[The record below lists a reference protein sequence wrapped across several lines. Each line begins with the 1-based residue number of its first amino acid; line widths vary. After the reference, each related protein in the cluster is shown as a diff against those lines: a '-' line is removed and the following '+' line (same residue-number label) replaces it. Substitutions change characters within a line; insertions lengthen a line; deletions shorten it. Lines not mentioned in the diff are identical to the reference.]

1 MKQLKTICPHCNKE
15 IILTQDKTNNIIS
28 ENDLSEKNI
37 EIMLENIGIYLG
49 VVEKGGE

>member
-28 ENDLSEKNI
+28 ENDLSEKKYRNYVRKHRYI
-37 EIMLENIGIYLG
+37 LG
-49 VVEKGGE
+49 SGRERW